1 MKKLLLAV
9 LAVFFMGMS
18 SYAESPEANKI
29 VNTLQG
35 AGEPCRTPDGQN
47 GRMYRQSITTTT
59 TTSSSNGST
68 LNSGTN
74 STTVSNG
81 FNAGLTNASVSAGSS
96 NTSTSGS
103 KSQMTNNTTTTTTTT
118 TSVCVPYKK

>member
-1 MKKLLLAV
+1 MKKLLLT
-9 LAVFFMGMS
+9 VFAIFFTGIS
-18 SYAESPEANKI
+18 SYAESPEARKI

-47 GRMYRQSITTTT
+47 GRMYPQSITSTTT
-59 TTSSSNGST
+59 NSNSNGAT
-68 LNSGTN
+68 RNSGTN

-81 FNAGLTNASVSAGSS
+81 VNAGLTNASISAGAS

-103 KSQMTNNTTTTTTTT
+103 KSQTTNNTTVTTTATTR
-118 TSVCVPYKK
+118 VCVPYKK